1 MFEVIMEN
9 LINIV
14 GALLMALIGVLGSV
28 ITAKLAEKAH
38 LANINAAQQEL
49 IFLAQQTVG
58 ELQQTIVEKLKAS
71 RADGKLTEEE
81 IKVLGETLLK
91 KTMEKLSEPAHQL
104 LSAAGVDIVALIHGA
119 GEDWINRLK
128 QYK

>member
-14 GALLMALIGVLGSV
+14 GALLMTLIGVLGSI
-28 ITAKLAEKAH
+28 ITAKLAKKNK

-49 IFLAQQTVG
+49 MYMAQITVG
-58 ELQQTIVEKLKAS
+58 ELQQTVVSKLKA
-71 RADGKLTEEE
+71 AHEDGKLTKEE
-81 IKVLGETLLK
+81 INMLGTMLLE
-91 KTMEKLSEPAHQL
+91 KTMEKLSEPTHQL
-104 LSAAGVDIVALIHGA
+104 LNAAGVDIVALIHGV
-119 GEDWINRLK
+119 GEDFINRMK